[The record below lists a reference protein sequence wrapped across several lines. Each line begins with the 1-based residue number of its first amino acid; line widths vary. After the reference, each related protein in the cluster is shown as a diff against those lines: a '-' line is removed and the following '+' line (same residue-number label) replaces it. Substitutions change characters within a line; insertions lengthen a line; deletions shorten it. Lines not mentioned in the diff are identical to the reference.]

1 MRRSRKPVRVFRSD
15 EGSNPSL
22 SVSCQVRAF
31 LPAYLRIARRHW
43 SFRLR
48 LPRDFSTAAPCP
60 SPVGPPRGRDQGAGR
75 KTDASRPHS
84 IATTSK
90 SPPLLEGPYACPPA
104 YLRREDVLGAHFPRP
119 VPSST
124 PVRAAAGPAA
134 TNQSSRAAHSSAPGR
149 PRLSDTGSA
158 TVGGMAAALM
168 LATFR
173 LLASTAPPTA
183 PSSAV
188 ERSLASNAPSAH
200 RGSEF
205 GRSDVL
211 GADTK
216 RDCSDSP
223 PLEHG
228 HDHDEQAAPRR
239 VEQKPDALGRD
250 RRSIVDAAVRRPR
263 YRASVPRSV

>member
-173 LLASTAPPTA
+173 LLASTAP
-183 PSSAV
+183 
-188 ERSLASNAPSAH
+188 
-200 RGSEF
+200 
-205 GRSDVL
+205 
-211 GADTK
+211 
-216 RDCSDSP
+216 
-223 PLEHG
+223 
-228 HDHDEQAAPRR
+228 
-239 VEQKPDALGRD
+239 
-250 RRSIVDAAVRRPR
+250 RRPR
-263 YRASVPRSV
+263 ARLWSARWRQTRLPRIGALSSAGATCSAPTRSGTAATRLPWSTVTITMNRLLLDA